1 MPSRRHS
8 PFDHAVHNANA
19 WLADVA
25 RALGTEDRHF
35 AYRVIRAWLHTL
47 RDRLTVD
54 SAVQFGAQLPELL
67 RGIYYDGW
75 EPSRVP
81 VKFGADE
88 YPFRFAE
95 LARIPPENVPQ
106 VASATSDALQQHLS
120 PGQLESALAQL
131 PTRVR
136 SMIQPRRQPPGP
148 TARSSQVQEEQG
160 PAVSPDGRPRGEP
173 NEEPLA
179 HRVQRLEAQVTSLVE
194 ALRVLAHGLEAAP
207 GAAPDERQ
215 ASHAARQ
222 AYELLLAGRSAE
234 NST

>member
-1 MPSRRHS
+1 MSSRRHS
-8 PFDHAVHNANA
+8 PFDHAVHSANA

-35 AYRVIRAWLHTL
+35 AYRVVRAWLHTL

-75 EPSRVP
+75 DPSRVP
-81 VKFGADE
+81 VKFGAEE
-88 YPFRFAE
+88 YTFRFAE
-95 LARIPPENVPQ
+95 LAHIPPEDVPQ

-131 PTRVR
+131 PTRMR
-136 SMIQPRRQPPGP
+136 SMIQPPPRPPGP
-148 TARSSQVQEEQG
+148 AARSSQVQKERG
-160 PAVSPDGRPRGEP
+160 PAASPDGRPSGEP

-179 HRVQRLEAQVTSLVE
+179 HRVQRLEAQVSSVVE

-207 GAAPDERQ
+207 GAAPDERR